1 MDKPLGKKELRR
13 LARLERKSQ
22 ETERLQRA
30 RRRRLGLFG
39 AIGAAVLA
47 AAVWG
52 VWSAVGP
59 EDGATTAGVAGQSRP
74 RVVEYPDQGRAHI
87 SPGQPHPAYNSN
99 PPTSGWHFPA
109 PADWGF
115 YNEELPDELLV
126 HNLEHGGIWISFK
139 DAGDTELIDRLVALS
154 RRYRTKVVITLRAK
168 NDSRLAL
175 VAWGRLMTLDQ
186 YDERAI
192 VDFINRFKNKGPEF
206 VPD

>member
-1 MDKPLGKKELRR
+1 MEKPLSKKELRR
-13 LARLERKSQ
+13 LARQERKTQ

-30 RRRRLGLFG
+30 RRRRLGMFA
-39 AIGAAVLA
+39 AIGAVLLG

-59 EDGATTAGVAGQSRP
+59 EDSATTAGVAGQSRP
-74 RVVEYPDQGRAHI
+74 QIVDYADQGRAHI
-87 SPGQPHPAYNSN
+87 LPGQPHPAYNSN
-99 PPTSGWHFPA
+99 PPTSGAHFPS

-126 HNLEHGGIWISFK
+126 HNLEHGGVWISFK
-139 DAGDTELIDRLVALS
+139 DAGDTELIDRLAALS
-154 RRYRTKVVITLRAK
+154 RRFRTKVIVTLRTK
-168 NDSRLAL
+168 NDSRLAV
-175 VAWGRLMTLDQ
+175 VAWGHLMTLDQ
-186 YDERAI
+186 YNERAI